1 MQKDLS
7 EKIPVISFLM
17 MCEVMLYHCESPS
30 NALAVNSVDLWWNQ
44 FFTNIIIGPISGLCM
59 GWFFAITGFLLFR
72 NLTFSNLG
80 RKLKSRVMSLLIP
93 YVLWQIIYI
102 IKSLCQGN
110 SWTFSSAF
118 AQIFLLRIWPPLG
131 AFWYVYAVF
140 LLALLSPVFL
150 CLFKTEKTGWLS
162 TATLIVLLYV
172 FWSSIRIGNGK
183 MHYTGNIKSYFP
195 AYVIGAF
202 YGHIF
207 DDSAIQE
214 KLKYAVGFL
223 LVGVLLDKAVSNL
236 LANMALAVL
245 PMLILFLLPVPDFSK
260 NRKLY
265 HLSFLIYATHQSII
279 SLSIDRIRALILYIT
294 PYISIANIV
303 GRILC
308 IILIIAVNAVIHAFM
323 SRFTPKTLNLLTGGR
338 C

>member
-1 MQKDLS
+1 
-7 EKIPVISFLM
+7 
-17 MCEVMLYHCESPS
+17 
-30 NALAVNSVDLWWNQ
+30 
-44 FFTNIIIGPISGLCM
+44 
-59 GWFFAITGFLLFR
+59 
-72 NLTFSNLG
+72 
-80 RKLKSRVMSLLIP
+80 MSLFVP

-110 SWTFSSAF
+110 TWTFSDAF

-150 CLFKTEKTGWLS
+150 FLFKTEKSGWLS

-195 AYVIGAF
+195 AYIIGSF

-207 DDSAIQE
+207 DDSTIQT
-214 KLKYAVGFL
+214 KLKYTVGFL
-223 LVGVLLDKAVSNL
+223 LIGVFLDKAVPNL

-245 PMLILFLLPVPDFSK
+245 PVLILFLLPVPEFSK

-265 HLSFLIYATHQSII
+265 KLSFLIYATHQSII
-279 SLSIDRIRALILYIT
+279 SLSINPIRTLIFQIT

-308 IILIIAVNAVIHAFM
+308 ILLIIVVNYGIHAVM
-323 SRFTPKTLNLLTGGR
+323 SRFTPKSLHLLTGGR